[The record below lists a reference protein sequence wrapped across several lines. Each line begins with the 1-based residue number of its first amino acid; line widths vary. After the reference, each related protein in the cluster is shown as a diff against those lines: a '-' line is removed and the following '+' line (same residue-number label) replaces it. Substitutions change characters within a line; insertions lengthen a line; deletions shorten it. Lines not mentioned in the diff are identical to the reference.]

1 MGAFQMIDRVAV
13 GDNKFLMS
21 ETEDGR
27 VILEPSPD
35 NVIKEGTPLNRA
47 TLQPLFDNEFDSAF
61 VFNLSDDDT
70 VTPANGKTI
79 AEFFN
84 AVQNNHNTVAY
95 GVKNGIL
102 RTIFTPEVV
111 LLNQV
116 ILVQSTSSQYWKVH
130 WLLNE
135 TKMERLDDYYLAPG
149 FVRILDEN
157 DDLNDIV
164 AEGIYTYRTASIPKN
179 CPFVNAGVVEIFGN
193 MTADNDQKIQRV
205 TRYGD
210 AGDSAW
216 RGLAS
221 GEFTAWAYN
230 TAIVEED
237 IVKTTSNLGNCSL
250 GLSLDSTVLLSAYC
264 AAGNVAHMCI
274 PYRANTTRTW
284 AVKVLDIENMTPV
297 ANTEVTIT
305 CFYTKNH

>member
-13 GDNKFLMS
+13 GDNKFVMS
-21 ETEDGR
+21 ETGDGR
-27 VILEPSPD
+27 VLLTSSPD
-35 NVIKEGTPLNRA
+35 DVIAEGTPLNRA
-47 TLQPLFDNEFDSAF
+47 TFQPLFDNEFNSAF

-79 AEFFN
+79 AELFN
-84 AVQNNHNTVAY
+84 AIQNNHNTVAY
-95 GVKNGIL
+95 GIKNGVTK
-102 RTIFTPEVV
+102 TIFTPKAE

-116 ILVQSTSSQYWKVH
+116 LLVQSTLSSYAQSI
-130 WLLNE
+130 WLLTE
-135 TKMERLDDYYLAPG
+135 TKMTKLGVYYFSRG

-164 AEGIYTYRTASIPKN
+164 KEGIYTYRTASIPKN

-221 GEFTAWAYN
+221 GGFTAWAYN

-264 AAGNVAHMCI
+264 AAGNVARMCI

-305 CFYTKNH
+305 CFFTKNH